1 MALPAEK
8 ERYTFADIL
17 AWDENERAEII
28 DGETVMMAPPSS
40 IHQEIAA
47 ELTRQF
53 GNYLEGKRCKV
64 YPAPF
69 GVRLFE
75 RDGDAPEDVDTMVE
89 PDISVVCDRSKI
101 DNHGCKGA
109 PDLVIEILSPSTRR
123 HDRLV
128 KLNLY
133 QRAGVREYWIVDPE
147 YKSVQVFT
155 QDGGGS
161 LNLHEDYGRED
172 VAKVNVL
179 DGCFIE
185 LSKVFPEEAAQRARD
200 HSPAL
205 CCPSMY
211 AVSLATI
218 FPLSVIK
225 TS

>member
-17 AWDENERAEII
+17 TWDENERAEII
-28 DGETVMMAPPSS
+28 DGEAVMMAPPSS

-147 YKSVQVFT
+147 SKSVQVFT

-161 LNLHEDYGRED
+161 LKLHEDYGRED

-185 LSKVFPEEAAQRARD
+185 LSKVFPE
-200 HSPAL
+200 
-205 CCPSMY
+205 
-211 AVSLATI
+211 
-218 FPLSVIK
+218 
-225 TS
+225 